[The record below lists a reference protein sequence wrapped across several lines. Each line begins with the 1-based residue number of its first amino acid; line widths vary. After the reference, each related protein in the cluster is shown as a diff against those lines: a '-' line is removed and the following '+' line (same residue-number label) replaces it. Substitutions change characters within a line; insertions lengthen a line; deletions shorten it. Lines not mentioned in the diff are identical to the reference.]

1 MVYIVKTHRETG
13 EETVGPWIEFFSEEL
28 FWVRM
33 RADEEFPIGHYARHY
48 GPTRVNF
55 PLTFEGE
62 VAYLN
67 SIKPDLK
74 FSIWYVWTPGDLSD

>member
-13 EETVGPWIEFFSEEL
+13 EKTVGPWTESFSEEL
-28 FWVRM
+28 FRVRM

-55 PLTFEGE
+55 DPTFEGE

-67 SIKPDLK
+67 SMNLAWT